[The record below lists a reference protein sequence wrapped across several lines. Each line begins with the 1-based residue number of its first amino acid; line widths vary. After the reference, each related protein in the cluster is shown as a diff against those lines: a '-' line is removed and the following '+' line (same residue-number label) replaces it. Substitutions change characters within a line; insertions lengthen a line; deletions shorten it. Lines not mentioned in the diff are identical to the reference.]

1 MELLLRPRSARNLN
15 FFWFTLEQHLLIT
28 FGCSKLYGFV
38 VSLNV
43 MIYLKVY
50 DCIFDDTVCS
60 NLEGI
65 R

>member
-1 MELLLRPRSARNLN
+1 MELLLRPRSARNFN

-43 MIYLKVY
+43 MIYLKVWLY
-50 DCIFDDTVCS
+50 IWLYCM
-60 NLEGI
+60 LEYRGD
-65 R
+65 